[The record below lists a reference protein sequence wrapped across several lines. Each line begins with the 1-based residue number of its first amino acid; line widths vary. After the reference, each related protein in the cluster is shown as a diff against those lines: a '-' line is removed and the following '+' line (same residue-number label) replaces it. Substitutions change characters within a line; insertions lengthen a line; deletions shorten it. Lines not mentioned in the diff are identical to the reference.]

1 MTPAIS
7 ADNISIKYGDR
18 HVIERFS
25 LAVDQGGFIGILGP
39 NGCGKTTFL
48 RALSRILKPD
58 KGAVFIEGL
67 DAESFDS
74 RALAKTI
81 GCVGQE
87 TDVAFP
93 FTVREIVLMGRYPHI
108 GKLAPL
114 SPGDLAIANE
124 AMKTTNTFHLADR
137 LITEISGGERQR
149 VLIARTLTQQPKIL
163 LLDEP
168 TSHLDINHQIEI
180 MDLIRDL
187 TPKITVIGV
196 FHDLNLASY
205 FCDRIVLM
213 KQGKILAVGTPMEV
227 LTPEKIRESF
237 SVGMMVS
244 THPLTGKP
252 HLIPEYGVLPTSA
265 STHIHVISG
274 GGTGTEVLYT
284 LTLNGFTVSAGVL
297 AANDSDCLAAV
308 KLGLETVIEPPFAVV
323 SDGSVQKLKKML
335 ARADKIVV
343 TGMPVGYGNLA
354 NLQAL
359 TGVSAPVY
367 LLGEGEDYTGG
378 EATKIRKALI
388 ENGAVIVPG
397 ITALMKILYAGNP

>member
-1 MTPAIS
+1 MTPTIS
-7 ADNISIKYGDR
+7 ADNISVRYGDH
-18 HVIERFS
+18 HVIEQFS

-58 KGAVFIEGL
+58 DGAVFIEGL
-67 DAESFDS
+67 DAESYDS
-74 RALAKTI
+74 RTLAKTI

-93 FTVREIVLMGRYPHI
+93 FTLREIVLMGRYPHI

-114 SPGDLAIANE
+114 SAKDLAIADE
-124 AMKTTNTFHLADR
+124 AMKTTNTFHLAER
-137 LITEISGGERQR
+137 LITEVSGGERQR
-149 VLIARTLTQQPKIL
+149 VLIARTLTQQPRIL

-187 TPKITVIGV
+187 TPEITIIGV

-213 KQGKILAVGTPMEV
+213 KHGKILAVGTPMEV

-252 HLIPEYGVLPTSA
+252 HLIPEYGVQPA
-265 STHIHVISG
+265 STSTRIHVISG

-284 LTLNGFTVSAGVL
+284 LCLHGFTVSAGVL

-308 KLGLETVIEPPFAVV
+308 KLGLETIIEPPFAVV
-323 SDGSVQKLKKML
+323 SDASIQKLKKML
-335 ARADKIVV
+335 TNADKIVI

-354 NLQAL
+354 NLKAL
-359 TGVSAPVY
+359 TEVSTSVY
-367 LLGEGEDYTGG
+367 LIGEGEDYTDG
-378 EATKIRKALI
+378 EATRVRKTLI
-388 ENGAVIVPG
+388 ENGAVVISD
-397 ITALMKILYAGNP
+397 ITTLMKILYA

>member
-1 MTPAIS
+1 MTQTIS
-7 ADNISIKYGDR
+7 ADNISVKYGD
-18 HVIERFS
+18 HQVIEEFS

-58 KGAVFIEGL
+58 DGAVFIEGL
-67 DAESFDS
+67 DAESYDS
-74 RALAKTI
+74 RTLAKTI

-93 FTVREIVLMGRYPHI
+93 FTLREIVLMGRYPHI

-114 SPGDLAIANE
+114 SANDLAIADE
-124 AMKTTNTFHLADR
+124 AMKKTNTLHLADR
-137 LITEISGGERQR
+137 LITEVSGGERQR

-213 KQGKILAVGTPMEV
+213 KQGKILAVGTPIEV

-252 HLIPEYGVLPTSA
+252 HLIPEYGVHPA
-265 STHIHVISG
+265 STSTRIHVISG
-274 GGTGTEVLYT
+274 GGTGTEILYT
-284 LTLNGFTVSAGVL
+284 LCLHGFIVSTGVL

-323 SDGSVQKLKKML
+323 SEMSVQKLKTML
-335 ARADKIVV
+335 TNADKIVV

-354 NLQAL
+354 NLKAL
-359 TGVSAPVY
+359 TEISTPVY
-367 LLGEGEDYTGG
+367 LIGKGEDYTDG
-378 EATKIRKALI
+378 EATRIRKTLI
-388 ENGAVIVPG
+388 ENGAVVISD
-397 ITALMKILYAGNP
+397 ITTLMKILYA

>member
-1 MTPAIS
+1 
-7 ADNISIKYGDR
+7 
-18 HVIERFS
+18 
-25 LAVDQGGFIGILGP
+25 
-39 NGCGKTTFL
+39 
-48 RALSRILKPD
+48 
-58 KGAVFIEGL
+58 
-67 DAESFDS
+67 
-74 RALAKTI
+74 
-81 GCVGQE
+81 
-87 TDVAFP
+87 
-93 FTVREIVLMGRYPHI
+93 MGRYPHI

-114 SPGDLAIANE
+114 SPSDLAIANE

-137 LITEISGGERQR
+137 LITEVSGGERQR

-308 KLGLETVIEPPFAVV
+308 KLGLETAIEPPFAVV
-323 SDGSVQKLKKML
+323 SDGSVQKLKTML

-378 EATKIRKALI
+378 EATRIRRTLI